1 MIRVTLPSPK
11 MDECPSKRGP
21 FFRDFIFQ
29 ASILGGYVS
38 FQGGGRP
45 FVAEMEM
52 ILKIYVKFEG
62 PCWFEGGYLMTSG
75 HRQII

>member
-1 MIRVTLPSPK
+1 MNETVETVEKVIRLTFPK
-11 MDECPSKRGP
+11 EISSSKHQFLGDMLV
-21 FFRDFIFQ
+21 FR
-29 ASILGGYVS
+29 
-38 FQGGGRP
+38 GGRP

-52 ILKIYVKFEG
+52 ILKIYVNFEG